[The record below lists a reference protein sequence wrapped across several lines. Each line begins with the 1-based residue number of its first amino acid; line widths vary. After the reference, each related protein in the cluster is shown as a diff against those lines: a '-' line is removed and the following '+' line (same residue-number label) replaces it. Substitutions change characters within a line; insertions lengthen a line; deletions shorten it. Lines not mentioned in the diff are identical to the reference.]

1 MSSADSFLQRATAYL
16 EDGRDMSQDAPAR
29 YEALDASRAALLD
42 ARRARAPPAS
52 LLPIFAGIL
61 SVAGKDSSPIVR
73 IVVPHVI
80 EEFCFRD
87 LKSFVPPATPF
98 LLRALHDGDVL
109 VAKRAVRAVTTLF
122 RRLIGFAV
130 SVGVGDAFPESR
142 LSEWMQMKEEAMS
155 HIRAPDD
162 GLRKAATK
170 FAETVVLAFSFS
182 GGGGVSPEHF
192 TLEYAARRRPDSPL
206 LNCAKLEKEGVQCV
220 RAVAQLIFDGLAGNL
235 VTEKPDDSPPTH
247 GIPPGSFMTAITVLS
262 NLVRRR
268 PKLIEISL
276 PSLLS
281 VVAAITANSCPPSRA
296 FFALSS
302 GQQLSVISVLRISLL
317 ALRGFAHTRPER
329 YNNDINAALTDLA
342 AYEREQDNL
351 RKERA
356 AAMAQL
362 HLQKQQQ
369 NQKQYQSQQHQYQH
383 QQQHH
388 QKQASPQHRFPPG
401 PPPMLQQPGQGLPFS
416 QSFPNS
422 FKPEPMHVPPMPGSG
437 PPGVPRPDMYAHPMR
452 PLTEPIP
459 LLQGPIPLHLQKRP
473 RGPGL
478 AMQMG
483 PRLPAQEAF
492 ALSQTLLQSMPPA
505 EVVNFIMTRLL
516 LNTPPV
522 ESVPGAAEAARR
534 STKRLAAASDDSS
547 SKRLKRSRFGTKS
560 DADRTTAPPQ
570 PVKRPNVRKFAPP
583 IVPVNLKPD
592 ASEKLAVLCCRRVL
606 TNDAQARASGATAL
620 RLQLL
625 GRILTSLVRKES
637 DAYKAFCEE
646 VCDYI
651 VKNLDKGIPLAR
663 SWLHCL
669 AVSDGTSQFALKT
682 TIETTDE
689 GTGLPKSSKVPSQT
703 DKLLIGESKTPATG
717 PNGKSEASAQ
727 KVKTAPE
734 VEAEVQVGK
743 QGEKNRDV
751 KAGTDEKDSSSA
763 KDTSGEGHAKD
774 ANVKVESS
782 PVKADQLTNIG
793 DNQENVVNKNELMK
807 AEKNIVANS
816 NGENPGNN
824 VVNSRNAEPMATD
837 SVNTRDI
844 DVNGDLKDA
853 LENATTGEGP
863 TVCEAERGS
872 EVKDVMDLNEGEESV
887 AKELLEECEDTEEE
901 LKVSADYIKV
911 FRKLVIA
918 LRDLVNIDVNHFG
931 KFISEAPVV
940 PDEILEVVEGMAKN
954 AATTRLGLQTL
965 ALIAIDRPG
974 KDRDKSLSIL
984 MNLSRDDD
992 DAVRGQTVRLV
1003 SNKLFVEEKGEIAQK
1018 IEESVISA
1026 LKSSVKDICIST
1038 TAETKLGLERV
1049 SSSMMSLCGQKHEL
1063 IRHIAEAYVEIPS
1076 VGKEML
1082 IKKAREIAIHLGAG
1096 SEPLLAFIRGEVLP
1110 LKSIAGHAKLQ
1121 TDGAEDMVAEVL
1133 KALVRKFGVTYGGV
1147 VEAGMRRFELCGNV
1161 EVLITVLAGV
1171 EREYILTHLSTIVEH
1186 TGKTTGNERD
1196 AKKKK
1201 NTATAIS
1208 QKALAPKTN
1217 STFQDVISRLTSGK
1231 EWALSPADLLIELH
1245 KIKATEAVSKAILSC
1260 FEYKTV
1266 FKQEVIAQ
1274 AVQQLIELTDIP
1286 DMFMRTVMLARV
1298 WHPDLEDYLTETVMK
1313 RLIEKR
1319 VWTKPVVWNGFL
1331 RYCLEIKE
1339 KSAVKLLLSLPAM
1352 QLEDA
1357 LRTEGLSAIFRELT
1371 KSKNASKIGSK
1382 HRKVIAAALK
1392 RGVAKRK

>member
-122 RRLIGFAV
+122 RRLVGFAV

-142 LSEWMQMKEEAMS
+142 LSEWMQMKEKAMS
-155 HIRAPDD
+155 HIQAPDD

-182 GGGGVSPEHF
+182 GGGGASSEHF
-192 TLEYAARRRPDSPL
+192 TLEYAAKRRPDSPL

-220 RAVAQLIFDGLAGNL
+220 RAVTQLIFDGLDGSL

-296 FFALSS
+296 FFALST
-302 GQQLSVISVLRISLL
+302 GQQLSIVSVLRISLL

-329 YNNDINAALTDLA
+329 YNSDINAALTDLS
-342 AYEREQDNL
+342 AYEREQDN
-351 RKERA
+351 RKKERA

-362 HLQKQQQ
+362 HVQKQQQ

-383 QQQHH
+383 QQH
-388 QKQASPQHRFPPG
+388 QQQKLQSSPQPRFPPG
-401 PPPMLQQPGQGLPFS
+401 PPHMLQQPGQGLPYS
-416 QSFPNS
+416 QSFPNA
-422 FKPEPMHVPPMPGSG
+422 FKPEPMHAGSG
-437 PPGVPRPDMYAHPMR
+437 PPGIPRPDMFAHPMR
-452 PLTEPIP
+452 PPIEPIP
-459 LLQGPIPLHLQKRP
+459 FLQGPIPPHLQKRP

-492 ALSQTLLQSMPPA
+492 ALSQTFLQSMPPL

-516 LNTPPV
+516 LNTPTA

-534 STKRLAAASDDSS
+534 SAKRLAAASDDSS
-547 SKRLKRSRFGTKS
+547 AKRLKRSRFGTKS
-560 DADRTTAPPQ
+560 DADRTTAPTQ
-570 PVKRPNVRKFAPP
+570 PVKKPNVRKVAPP
-583 IVPVNLKPD
+583 VVPVNLKPD

-669 AVSDGTSQFALKT
+669 AVSDGTSQFALKN
-682 TIETTDE
+682 TIETTGE
-689 GTGLPKSSKVPSQT
+689 GTGLLKSSKLPSQT
-703 DKLLIGESKTPATG
+703 DKLLIGESEIEAMG
-717 PNGKSEASAQ
+717 PNSKPEASAQ
-727 KVKTAPE
+727 KVKTVPE
-734 VEAEVQVGK
+734 VEAGLQVDK
-743 QGEKNRDV
+743 QVEKNKDV
-751 KAGTDEKDSSSA
+751 KADTGEGDSSSA
-763 KDTSGEGHAKD
+763 KVISEKD
-774 ANVKVESS
+774 PVKDGNLKVESS
-782 PVKADQLTNIG
+782 PVKADQLTNIV
-793 DNQENVVNKNELMK
+793 DNQENVANKNELMK

-816 NGENPGNN
+816 NGENPENDISN
-824 VVNSRNAEPMATD
+824 PVNTEPMPID
-837 SVNTRDI
+837 SVNSKNI
-844 DVNGDLKDA
+844 DVNGDLRDA
-853 LENATTGEGP
+853 VENAANGEGP
-863 TVCEAERGS
+863 PASEAERGS
-872 EVKDVMDLNEGEESV
+872 EVTDVVNFNEGEDSV
-887 AKELLEECEDTEEE
+887 AKDSPEECEDAEEE

-911 FRKLVIA
+911 FRNLVIA
-918 LRDLVNIDVNHFG
+918 LRDLVNIDANPFG
-931 KFISEAPVV
+931 KLISEAPVV

-984 MNLSRDDD
+984 MNLSLDDD

-1018 IEESVISA
+1018 IEESVIGA
-1026 LKSSVKDICIST
+1026 LNFSVKEVCIST
-1038 TAETKLGLERV
+1038 TAETKLRLERV

-1063 IRHIAEAYVEIPS
+1063 IRHIAGAYVEVPS

-1082 IKKAREIAIHLGAG
+1082 IKKAREIAMHLGAG
-1096 SEPLLAFIRGEVLP
+1096 SEPLLAFIRGELLP
-1110 LKSIAGHAKLQ
+1110 LKPIAGHVKLQ
-1121 TDGAEDMVAEVL
+1121 TDGAEDMAAEVL
-1133 KALVRKFGVTYGGV
+1133 KALVRKFGVTYDGV
-1147 VEAGMRRFELCGNV
+1147 VGAGVRRFELCGNV
-1161 EVLITVLAGV
+1161 EVFITVLAGV

-1186 TGKTTGNERD
+1186 TGKTTANERD

-1201 NTATAIS
+1201 NIASS
-1208 QKALAPKTN
+1208 QKALGPKTN
-1217 STFQDVISRLTSGK
+1217 STFQDVISKLTSGK

-1245 KIKATEAVSKAILSC
+1245 KIKATEAVSKAILAC

-1274 AVQQLIELTDIP
+1274 AVQQLIELTDVP

-1319 VWTKPVVWNGFL
+1319 VWTKRVVWNGFL

-1339 KSAVKLLLSLPAM
+1339 KSAVKLLLSLPAT